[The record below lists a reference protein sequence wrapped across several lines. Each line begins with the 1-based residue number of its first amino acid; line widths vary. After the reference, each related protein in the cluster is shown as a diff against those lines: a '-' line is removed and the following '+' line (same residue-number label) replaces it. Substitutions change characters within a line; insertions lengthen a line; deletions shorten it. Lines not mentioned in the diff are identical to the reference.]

1 MVKSLVA
8 ESSIH
13 KKYMDSIQAG
23 SKKSSLKSLFLSFL
37 LGVSQFGQFFVFA
50 AVFYAAAYWKDKYN
64 LKMDEFF
71 TSLFALFFGVYGAGM
86 ANQFMGD
93 LGKAKKASK
102 R

>member
-1 MVKSLVA
+1 MVKSLAA

-13 KKYMDSIQAG
+13 NKYMESIRVN
-23 SKKSSLKSLFLSFL
+23 SKKSSMKSLFLSLL
-37 LGVSQFGQFFVFA
+37 LGFSQFGQFFVFA

-71 TSLFALFFGVYGAGM
+71 ISLFALFFGVYGAGM

-102 R
+102 K